1 MDSER
6 LQKEHFDKLMTQY
19 EMHYDDQWS
28 QKFRSKFIN
37 KYLFR
42 ELSLSGKTVLEALC
56 GSGQTTSYL
65 LSRGATLT
73 GVDISPEAISSF
85 RSRWP
90 MCNSQCASILDS
102 KLPDN

>member
-6 LQKEHFDKLMTQY
+6 LQKELFDKIMTQY

-28 QKFRSKFIN
+28 QKFRQEFIN

-56 GSGQTTSYL
+56 GSGQTTH
-65 LSRGATLT
+65 
-73 GVDISPEAISSF
+73 
-85 RSRWP
+85 
-90 MCNSQCASILDS
+90 
-102 KLPDN
+102 